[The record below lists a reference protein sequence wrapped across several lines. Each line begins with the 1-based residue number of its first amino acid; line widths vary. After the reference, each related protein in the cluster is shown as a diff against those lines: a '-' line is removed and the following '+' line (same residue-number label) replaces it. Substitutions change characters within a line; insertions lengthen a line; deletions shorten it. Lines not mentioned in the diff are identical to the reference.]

1 MLFVYMIHI
10 IFFWF
15 FIIVWT
21 RDSRRYLASQTNE
34 VKPAASNAIYF
45 PGDNVR
51 IRRLFLRE
59 ARRVCDRDKVT
70 KQQDERRDERR
81 RWRER
86 TIDRELNFLHTQAE
100 VLNKRHT
107 ESSLKR
113 EAQILI
119 SLLQRAGLKS
129 LFFLNG

>member
-15 FIIVWT
+15 FNIVWT

-34 VKPAASNAIYF
+34 VKPAALNAIYF